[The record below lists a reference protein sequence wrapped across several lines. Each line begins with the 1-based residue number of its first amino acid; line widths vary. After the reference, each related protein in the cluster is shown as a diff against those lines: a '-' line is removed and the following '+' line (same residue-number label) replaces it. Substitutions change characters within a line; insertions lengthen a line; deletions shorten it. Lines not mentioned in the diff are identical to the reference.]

1 MHQQAAGVAWWSSAL
16 TPSREGACSIPNPGT
31 PFPTLGI
38 GCFTPILGSGWQVLF
53 DSQNVSIGSE
63 KSDTLQKLVAG
74 QPGPDPQKKKKKKKV
89 HQHWSVLITKRY
101 SNHPT
106 FAVER
111 SCRVGLSSNQKEIGA
126 IHAREKEV
134 LPIISRFLVC
144 FFLLS
149 KAFLTV

>member
-1 MHQQAAGVAWWSSAL
+1 MSRLVPKNRTPCKNWW
-16 TPSREGACSIPNPGT
+16 R
-31 PFPTLGI
+31 
-38 GCFTPILGSGWQVLF
+38 
-53 DSQNVSIGSE
+53 DSQ
-63 KSDTLQKLVAG
+63 
-74 QPGPDPQKKKKKKKV
+74 DPIHKKKKKKKV